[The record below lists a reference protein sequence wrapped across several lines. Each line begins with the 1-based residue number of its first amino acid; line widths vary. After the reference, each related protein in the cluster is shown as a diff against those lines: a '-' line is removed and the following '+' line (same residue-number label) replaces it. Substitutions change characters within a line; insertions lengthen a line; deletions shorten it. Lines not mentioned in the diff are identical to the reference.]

1 MQTLVVEV
9 DMVLVPT
16 FTGAGSTS
24 IESRGYDKNGYQSIG
39 TSVEHIVARKVDTIS
54 FHNDTINEL
63 NFLGIYGR
71 LDISNR

>member
-9 DMVLVPT
+9 DMLLT

-39 TSVEHIVARKVDTIS
+39 TSRTYVYTEGDTIS
-54 FHNDTINEL
+54 FHNDTSDEYSSYDYMGLTRYIDD
-63 NFLGIYGR
+63 G
-71 LDISNR
+71 